1 MKLSISPIRPKRL
14 TLSDDVAKAISDA
27 ILSGE
32 LESGQRVT
40 ETEVADWLGVSRTP
54 VREAFSKLER
64 QTLLKKDTSRSYVV
78 SSWTKDDFLELA
90 QLRSALEALVI
101 ELIIPKIS
109 EEDYEYLE
117 AIISQMES
125 AIHREDYDRLMELDI
140 QFHSSL
146 WQISDHSRLLQV
158 FNDLKTQ
165 IIFFMTVTRPGDE
178 TDYPDT
184 HRALLKAIKE
194 GDKEQAR
201 LEVMTH
207 ILSTAKRAISRFDN
221 KSNLANL
228 A

>member
-1 MKLSISPIRPKRL
+1 MKLSAAPLRLKRL
-14 TLSDDVAKAISDA
+14 SLSDDVAKAISDA

-54 VREAFSKLER
+54 VREAFAKLER

-78 SSWTKDDFLELA
+78 SNWTKDDFLELA
-90 QLRSALEALVI
+90 QLRSTLEALVI
-101 ELIIPKIS
+101 ELVIPKII
-109 EEDYEYLE
+109 DKDFEYLE

-125 AIHREDYDRLMELDI
+125 AVQREDYERLMALDI

-165 IIFFMTVTRPGDE
+165 ILFFMTVTRRGDE
-178 TDYPDT
+178 IDYPDS
-184 HRALLKAIKE
+184 HRALLKAIKK
-194 GDKEQAR
+194 GNVEQAR
-201 LEVMTH
+201 QEILTH
-207 ILSTAKRAISRFDN
+207 ILSTAKRAIARLD
-221 KSNLANL
+221 
-228 A
+228 